1 MDSPVPNDSAHAAV
15 VRGRCARSAPSRPS
29 HSVRK
34 GDLSRVAELYG
45 SSRWTI
51 AGLWKDYQH
60 QKATGAVCPDLHK
73 RRGNCC
79 KCGTLP
85 NFTFRMCVQF
95 HCGTSNH
102 FLYTYLCSG
111 IRGCVCVFFPF
122 ILDFK
127 FVGRTSRGPV
137 DPGRL
142 SPINIIVTL
151 GL

>member
-1 MDSPVPNDSAHAAV
+1 MQSETK
-15 VRGRCARSAPSRPS
+15 RSDCGASLFFKQRIL
-29 HSVRK
+29 RK

-73 RRGNCC
+73 RRGNRC

-111 IRGCVCVFFPF
+111 IRVCVCVFLKKNHFPF

-127 FVGRTSRGPV
+127 FVGRTSRGSSGIRV
-137 DPGRL
+137 DYPLPG
-142 SPINIIVTL
+142 INIIVTL